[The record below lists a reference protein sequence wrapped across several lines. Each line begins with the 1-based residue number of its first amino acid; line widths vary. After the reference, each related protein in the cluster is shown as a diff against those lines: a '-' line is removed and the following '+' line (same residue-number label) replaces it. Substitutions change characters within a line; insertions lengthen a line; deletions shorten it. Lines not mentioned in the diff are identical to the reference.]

1 VPASHVIAFQNQ
13 SDAHEM
19 MRRLRKY
26 FELHG
31 NWPDPAPT
39 MFKELSEI
47 DSVQGPLRDVSA
59 DLTLETSRFQALRDR
74 ILYNAQALD
83 WIREVD
89 FETNTSHIQ
98 TFAPLRH
105 SRKLVTKMLRKA
117 LELQV
122 E

>member
-1 VPASHVIAFQNQ
+1 
-13 SDAHEM
+13 M

-47 DSVQGPLRDVSA
+47 DSVQGPLREVSP

-105 SRKLVTKMLRKA
+105 SRKLATKMLKKA